1 MKQLQYSAPVAQS
14 ASRPPILLDIMQDGR
29 FLCQL
34 RYTKRGFP
42 RMING
47 KIVEVYDQEDIEKFV
62 LEQRPSLR
70 DKNITIELANQ
81 KVFAR

>member
-1 MKQLQYSAPVAQS
+1 MKQLQHSAPVAQS

-47 KIVEVYDQEDIEKFV
+47 KIVEEHNQEDIEKFV
-62 LEQRPSLR
+62 YEQRPSLR
-70 DKNITIELANQ
+70 DKNITIAFANQ
-81 KVFAR
+81 KVFSR